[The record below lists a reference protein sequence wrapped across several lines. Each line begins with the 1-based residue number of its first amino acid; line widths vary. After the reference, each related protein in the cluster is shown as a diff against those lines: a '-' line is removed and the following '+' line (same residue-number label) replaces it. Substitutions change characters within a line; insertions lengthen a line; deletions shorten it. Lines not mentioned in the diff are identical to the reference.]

1 MEQSLQ
7 VCALPLSGH
16 VEVGQLH
23 LEGPLRGGK
32 GCQLRELWPL
42 CLAGPAD
49 CRSQMGRLLGQ
60 LQASTVL
67 GLSEEGGVS
76 TQLPPWLR
84 SPSES
89 GTSHWPTA
97 ELRDFLS
104 LSFVIYT
111 RGSRPLPRW
120 DSASGKLP

>member
-1 MEQSLQ
+1 MDHKAHLLAEVVQVEQSLQ

-16 VEVGQLH
+16 VEVGQLR

-32 GCQLRELWPL
+32 GCQLRELCSP
-42 CLAGPAD
+42 CLAGPTD
-49 CRSQMGRLLGQ
+49 CSFQMGRLLGQ

-89 GTSHWPTA
+89 ATSHCPTA
-97 ELRDFLS
+97 E
-104 LSFVIYT
+104 
-111 RGSRPLPRW
+111 
-120 DSASGKLP
+120 